1 MVLPT
6 QAHYRSEREWNRYL
20 DNLAAIERSSRPHV
34 AHSVGHMLP
43 RTRSP
48 RSKGFVWID
57 GNYNARPLGRSL
69 EPAVRVARRVRAA
82 VRAVTS
88 AAS

>member
-1 MVLPT
+1 
-6 QAHYRSEREWNRYL
+6 
-20 DNLAAIERSSRPHV
+20 
-34 AHSVGHMLP
+34 MLP

-48 RSKGFVWID
+48 RSNGFVWID

-69 EPAVRVARRVRAA
+69 EPAVQLVRRVRSAFRSMA
-82 VRAVTS
+82 S